1 MTVNLPK
8 DSDPGYARRIAQVV
22 VKKLGRSLLRLAG
35 ILIRALTAMP
45 LSANRQ
51 SALHGLSLA

>member
-22 VKKLGRSLLRLAG
+22 VKEFGALATSPSWHINTG
-35 ILIRALTAMP
+35 AYGHAVI
-45 LSANRQ
+45 
-51 SALHGLSLA
+51 G